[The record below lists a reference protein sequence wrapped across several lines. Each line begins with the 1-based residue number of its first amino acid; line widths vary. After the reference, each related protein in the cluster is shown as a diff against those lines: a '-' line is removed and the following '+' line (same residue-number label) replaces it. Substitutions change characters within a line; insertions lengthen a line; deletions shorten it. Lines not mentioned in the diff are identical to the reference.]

1 MLHRADSVTAG
12 VAACRLMSRL
22 LGCQVSNGFDR
33 SFDAS
38 RPWMSATDAHAI
50 AKILSVGREDAT
62 RSDGDPVLVERAG
75 GESGGVE
82 F

>member
-1 MLHRADSVTAG
+1 
-12 VAACRLMSRL
+12 
-22 LGCQVSNGFDR
+22 
-33 SFDAS
+33 
-38 RPWMSATDAHAI
+38 MSATDAHAI

-75 GESGGVE
+75 GEGGGVE